1 MTDIHRYLGLAIA
14 IAFGVV
20 CLWGL
25 VSWIRNKNPGDWF
38 WKVLGLGQVALGLQ
52 VLFGVVLF
60 FSRGGQHWLHYA
72 YGAFP
77 ILVLVVAHRSSKR
90 LEGLEWAAFATA
102 SLFIFGLQ
110 MRGLMTGA

>member
-1 MTDIHRYLGLAIA
+1 MTVLHRSLGLTIA
-14 IAFGVV
+14 IAFGLLFV
-20 CLWGL
+20 WGIA
-25 VSWIRNKNPGDWF
+25 SWIRNKNPSQWF
-38 WKVLGLGQVALGLQ
+38 WRLLGFGQAGLALQ
-52 VLFGVVLF
+52 VLAGVVLF
-60 FSRGGQHWLHYA
+60 FVRGGQHWLHYA

-77 ILVLVVAHRSSKR
+77 ILVLLVAHRSSKR

>member
-1 MTDIHRYLGLAIA
+1 MSLIHRSIGLAIA
-14 IAFGVV
+14 IAFGLL

-25 VSWIRNKNPGDWF
+25 TCWIRNKNPGQWF
-38 WKVLGLGQVALGLQ
+38 WRLLAFGQALLGLQ
-52 VLFGVVLF
+52 VLVGVILLLVI
-60 FSRGGQHWLHYA
+60 GGQHWLHYA

-77 ILVLVVAHRSSKR
+77 IVVLIFAHRSSRR
-90 LEGLEWAAFATA
+90 LEGLEWAAFAVA